1 MMNNNKEYFLANKK
15 QSSSRK
21 FMKNFKCIFC
31 SASESILLFIRE
43 RICFSK
49 DEIEEIK
56 EEISIVN
63 ENAEKFEKVEEHVED
78 FFILSK
84 RLQLENDELKTDNKL
99 IMMKINE
106 LYFAEI
112 RNDKLKRRSIFNEL
126 GYDINEFNL
135 NK

>member
-1 MMNNNKEYFLANKK
+1 MNNKKEYFLTNKK
-15 QSSSRK
+15 QSNFKR

-43 RICFSK
+43 KICFSK

-78 FFILSK
+78 FFIMSK
-84 RLQLENDELKTDNKL
+84 RLQLEDDELRTDNKL
-99 IMMKINE
+99 MMAKINE
-106 LYFAEI
+106 LYYAEI
-112 RNDKLKRRSIFNEL
+112 HNDKLKRRSIFNEL
-126 GYDINEFNL
+126 GFNISEFNL

>member
-1 MMNNNKEYFLANKK
+1 
-15 QSSSRK
+15 
-21 FMKNFKCIFC
+21 MKNFKCIFC